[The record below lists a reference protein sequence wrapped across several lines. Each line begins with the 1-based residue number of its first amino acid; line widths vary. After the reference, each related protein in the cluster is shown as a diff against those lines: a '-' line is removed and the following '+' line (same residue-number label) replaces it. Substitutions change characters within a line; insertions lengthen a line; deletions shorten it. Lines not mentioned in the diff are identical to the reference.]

1 LIRKA
6 HDYMPERLQN
16 TLTPLS
22 AFTDVPYAATSAAG
36 LVVAARDGL
45 GIATVRPRKGQIAA
59 LAQFTRARFGIDL
72 PAGPKRAAV
81 GGIAFAGIGPAAWL
95 VTCEQGGNA
104 FAASLEEALGDSASV
119 TDQSDGYAVL
129 LMTGPKLRDVLVKIL
144 PIDLHPRAFKQDAV
158 AATVAAHM
166 GVTLWR
172 LGDAADG
179 SPVFELAVFRS
190 FARSFWHALSSHA
203 AEFGLA
209 AISPQGVRW

>member
-1 LIRKA
+1 LSRLFSLIRKA
-6 HDYMPERLQN
+6 HDFMPDRLQN

-22 AFTDVPYAATSAAG
+22 AFSDVPYAATPAAG
-36 LVVAARDGL
+36 LRIVARDGL

-59 LAQFTRARFGIDL
+59 LEQLTRARFGIDL

-95 VTCEQGGNA
+95 ATCEHGGNG
-104 FAASLEEALGDSASV
+104 FATSLEEALGDAASV

-129 LMTGPKLRDVLVKIL
+129 LMTGPKLRDVSAKLL

-172 LGDAADG
+172 LDDAADG
-179 SPVFELAVFRS
+179 SPVFEVAVFRS
-190 FARSFWHALSSHA
+190 FARSFWHALCTCA
-203 AEFGLA
+203 A
-209 AISPQGVRW
+209 